1 MTAIVSRAFP
11 GTRMHRMRH
20 DDFSRRMMRESTL
33 TVDDLILPVFIQ
45 EGDNRRDDIPSM
57 PGVERLS
64 IDQLLQDAGE
74 LVALG
79 IPAILLLPVIDA
91 DHKSELAEEAYNAS
105 GLMPRAL
112 RALKAAYP
120 TLGLITD
127 ISLDP
132 YTVHGQDGI
141 LDAQGRILNDRTV
154 ETLTKQ
160 ALSHAEAGAD
170 YVSPSDMMDGHILAI
185 REILE
190 AEGLTHTRL
199 LSCSA
204 RYASYYDTPALNTDS
219 SPAERSICQMDPAN
233 GDEALHESAMDI
245 AEGADAIMIKPG
257 MPYLDV
263 LYRVKQELRVPTFV
277 YQVSGEYAMHRAA
290 FINGWLDEKT
300 VILESLRCFKRAGA
314 DGIVTWFARQA
325 ARILRE
331 T

>member
-1 MTAIVSRAFP
+1 MAAIVSRKFP

-33 TVDDLILPVFIQ
+33 TVEDLILPVFIQ

-57 PGVERLS
+57 PGVEQLS
-64 IDQLLQDAGE
+64 IDQLVQDAGE
-74 LVALG
+74 IVALG
-79 IPAILLLPVIDA
+79 IPAIVLLPVIDA
-91 DHKSELAEEAYNAS
+91 EHKSELAEEAYNAS
-105 GLMPRAL
+105 GLIPRAL

-127 ISLDP
+127 IALAP

-141 LDAQGRILNDRTV
+141 LDDQGCLLNDRTV

-170 YVSPSDMMDGHILAI
+170 YVAPSNMMDGHIGAI
-185 REILE
+185 RKILE
-190 AEGLTHTRL
+190 AEGLPHTRIM
-199 LSCSA
+199 SCSA
-204 RYASYYDTPALNTDS
+204 RYASYYDTPAFNTGS
-219 SPAERSICQMDPAN
+219 SPVDRASYQMDPAN
-233 GDEALHESAMDI
+233 GDEALHEAAMDI
-245 AEGADAIMIKPG
+245 DEGADAIMIKPG

-277 YQVSGEYAMHRAA
+277 YQVSGEYVMHRAA
-290 FINGWLDEKT
+290 FTNGWLDEDT

-325 ARILRE
+325 AQALRA
-331 T
+331 